1 MESSE
6 AFRLRVPINPS
17 AADIDALGHVNN
29 AVYVRWLQEAG
40 TAHWLGLATPAELE
54 RWIWLVARHEIDY
67 RRPCHLGDSIVA
79 ETWVDRPRGA
89 RFDRC
94 VRILGPGDEVRAEAR
109 TTWVLV
115 DQVSLKPARIPAE
128 MIRRFFQEKVLAA
141 GVPAQG

>member
-6 AFRLRVPINPS
+6 AVRFRVPISPA

-40 TAHWLGLATPAELE
+40 TAHWFRLASPQELE

-67 RRPCHLGDSIVA
+67 RRPCHLGEALVA

-94 VRILGPGDEVRAEAR
+94 VRILGPGDDVRAEAR

-115 DQVSLKPARIPAE
+115 DRNSLRPARIPGD
-128 MIRRFFQEKVLAA
+128 MIHRFFTQAVPPVAA
-141 GVPAQG
+141 PQG

>member
-1 MESSE
+1 MGNSE
-6 AFRLRVPINPS
+6 AFRLRVPLCPT

-40 TAHWLGLATPAELE
+40 TAHWLGIATAQELD
-54 RWIWLVARHEIDY
+54 RWIWLVVRHEIDY
-67 RRPCHLGDSIVA
+67 RRPCHLGEALVA

-94 VRILGPGDEVRAEAR
+94 VRILGPNGEVRSDAR

-115 DQVSLKPARIPAE
+115 DRESLKPARIPAQLA
-128 MIRRFFQEKVLAA
+128 RRFFEEEVATGGA
-141 GVPAQG
+141 VSG